1 MATKIASLYAEIGG
15 DTTKLD
21 KSLKNTET
29 GLKGFAGKLNDTVK
43 NLTGFSLGSLTVA
56 GALMKA
62 GKFIIDA
69 TNETQAYNLAM
80 IDTARL
86 MGSTTEEASRLVQV
100 ADDVRI
106 SQETLGQAF
115 KQAAS
120 KGIQPNIAGLAELA
134 KKYESLDSSTNKT
147 KLAIDTFGIRA
158 GPEMQKLLELGR
170 QGILDYSEAISS
182 TLIVTK
188 EAADQ
193 SKKYYA
199 AVDNLNDAW
208 TGFKM
213 NVGNAVIPVLT
224 DLIDGQNDLNAA
236 TDENIARLNETS
248 GLWTNYGM
256 SAEEVSKKVAIMT
269 DALRWS
275 AIAEY
280 ELGQNTGYATDEADN
295 QFDGFT
301 RLTSAM
307 IYHKAIAI
315 LDADAALALGI
326 SMGIVDEEAII
337 AEKVLNALALSQ
349 QSGALTASQYADAVG
364 RLNGM
369 IGSLQGKEIDIIIN
383 IITNGKMPAGAS
395 FTEHNYNTGGGRVDL
410 GLLDDGTTK
419 RGHATGAS
427 FTVPAGYNDN
437 FPIMAKTGERVD
449 IQPAGQPQAGAD
461 ELISAIKALP
471 SQISRSVRDAMLTA

>member
-21 KSLKNTET
+21 KSLKNTES

-43 NLTGFSLGSLTVA
+43 NLTGFSLGSLTAA
-56 GALMKA
+56 GALMQV
-62 GKFIIDA
+62 GKFIMDA
-69 TNETQAYNLAM
+69 TRETQTYNLAM
-80 IDTARL
+80 ADMAL
-86 MGSTTEEASRLVQV
+86 KMGTSTEEASRLVQV
-100 ADDVRI
+100 ADDVRVTQEQLSTAMTYAIRNGIEPSIDGMASLADEYI
-106 SQETLGQAF
+106 SLKDPVERGQLLL
-115 KQAAS
+115 K
-120 KGIQPNIAGLAELA
+120 N
-134 KKYESLDSSTNKT
+134 
-147 KLAIDTFGIRA
+147 FGRS
-158 GPEMQKLLELGR
+158 GMEMGKLLELGGD
-170 QGILDYSEAISS
+170 GIRMASEGIADS
-182 TLIVTK
+182 LVVTK
-188 EAADQ
+188 EAAEE

-213 NVGNAVIPVLT
+213 NVGNTVIPIIT
-224 DLIDGQNDLNAA
+224 DLIDGKGELITQMQ
-236 TDENIARLNETS
+236 DEIDRLGTGA
-248 GLWTNYGM
+248 GLWTGYGM
-256 SAEEVSKKVAIMT
+256 AAEEVDGKIKILTES
-269 DALRWS
+269 LRWT
-275 AIAEY
+275 AQAQHAVGE
-280 ELGQNTGYATDEADN
+280 ETGFAADEADN
-295 QFDGFT
+295 QFNGFT

-307 IYHKAIAI
+307 IYHKAVAI

-369 IGSLQGKEIDIIIN
+369 IGSLQGKEIDIIVN

-395 FTEHNYNTGGGRVDL
+395 FTEYNYNTGGGRVDL
-410 GLLDDGTTK
+410 GLNDDGTTK

-437 FPIMAKTGERVD
+437 YPILAKTGEQVD
-449 IQPAGQPQAGAD
+449 IKPAGQPQAGIE
-461 ELISAIKALP
+461 ELIVAIRSMP
-471 SQISRSVRDAMLTA
+471 SQISRAVRDAVLTA